1 MSREFTR
8 DSVTKFLPAQFPW
21 IWCKCRLRILSDQ
34 IKTSSRKLFTA
45 HYARSNSDLNLTPVT
60 GTTNGFI
67 FQIINSLIES
77 WGVRL
82 TCFDCKNDG
91 RQKQTDNLG
100 PSALFTGVNNYLS
113 AELSQKSAP
122 FNAKRNG
129 RPLLLWLLAT
139 ERPAAI
145 LVGFVPSTRIF
156 LAKAV
161 YVVLGSSYLSA
172 MKILALGTST
182 TLCI

>member
-45 HYARSNSDLNLTPVT
+45 HYACSNSDLNLTPVT
-60 GTTNGFI
+60 GTTNRFI

-82 TCFDCKNDG
+82 TCLDCKSSVHDV
-91 RQKQTDNLG
+91 
-100 PSALFTGVNNYLS
+100 ACLS
-113 AELSQKSAP
+113 FWNSWSTELSNQYIQSQSENKKQQFKHGQGAS
-122 FNAKRNG
+122 NING
-129 RPLLLWLLAT
+129 
-139 ERPAAI
+139 
-145 LVGFVPSTRIF
+145 
-156 LAKAV
+156 
-161 YVVLGSSYLSA
+161 
-172 MKILALGTST
+172 ST
-182 TLCI
+182 TVYLWYLPPFITSLLYYGST